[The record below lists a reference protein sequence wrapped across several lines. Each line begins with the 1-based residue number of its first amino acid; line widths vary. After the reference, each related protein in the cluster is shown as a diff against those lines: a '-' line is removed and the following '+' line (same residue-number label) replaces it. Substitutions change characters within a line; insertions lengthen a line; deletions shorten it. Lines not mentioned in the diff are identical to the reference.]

1 MKLIS
6 KLKKISIC
14 SLLSV
19 GTLMSAGSI
28 GLSATHPEMVASRE
42 VLKRLKRN
50 NGYKVLDE
58 DPILVYVSDKIDPST
73 GKTVVFMPQCVIE
86 PETEKRT
93 LVYVAEKAKLIGRFI
108 PAYGYDRIKLGRPVV
123 AYLTQKV
130 GKPSRNTSTLLIPQV
145 VNFPEGSEIVYSAT
159 VAKMKGNPVFT
170 FDAQKSLGYSFE

>member
-1 MKLIS
+1 MNLIS
-6 KLKKISIC
+6 KIKKISIC
-14 SLLSV
+14 SLISV

-93 LVYVAEKAKLIGRFI
+93 LVYVADIC
-108 PAYGYDRIKLGRPVV
+108 
-123 AYLTQKV
+123 
-130 GKPSRNTSTLLIPQV
+130 
-145 VNFPEGSEIVYSAT
+145 
-159 VAKMKGNPVFT
+159 
-170 FDAQKSLGYSFE
+170 